1 MTNSNSPIEL
11 YFVGLPNVGKSS
23 LINLLTGAE
32 LKVGNWPGTTVERRA
47 LKWKSPFSAEPLSI
61 IDLPGSYSLQAT
73 SPEEEVT
80 REAILHPAHPDA
92 KRLLI
97 NVVDATQLE
106 RDLYLTLELKELE
119 LPMLVVLNLVDEAE
133 SFGVS
138 VDAAALQ
145 ERLGCP
151 VVQTVAA
158 RPGGASEL
166 AETLGQNLPTQA
178 SLAHKPHVEVG
189 LHELEARFQQVLEL
203 AAQVVSRDQER
214 ATHSQKWRLFWDNAL
229 LNPIFGPILFLLAML
244 LVFRFTFALSD
255 PWITFLGTV
264 QEILA
269 GWATALPLPAIVTSF
284 LAEGLIGGIGTVAAF
299 APVLFFLYFAM
310 SFLERSG
317 FLPRVA
323 VVADR
328 ILRSFGLSGRSMV
341 PLLLGFGCNVP
352 ALSACRA
359 LDSASEKLK
368 AAIAVPFMACS
379 ARLAVFALFAAIF
392 FPGREAAVV
401 FGLYVG
407 GLFVGLISAVLLTRN
422 EPKDEVYGVLEIP
435 PFRFPR
441 FDTMVKQ
448 AFRRTMAFVHGAG
461 RMVTVTVIIVW
472 ALLHIPN
479 GTQGQVMDS
488 LYGKI
493 SQAATPIFTPMG
505 VDDPHLVGAL
515 IPGIIAKEVVVG
527 SLATSLSGLVP
538 LEPMGVGEGFSKLAE
553 AFGQAVKDTGAGIV
567 SLVAGVDLSVEPGDD
582 ATPELMAELAK
593 RSTAAGAL
601 GYLVFILLYTPCVAT
616 IAAMRDLVGLRWAVL
631 VGLYQ
636 LLAAYVLGCVVYWV
650 ARLVGFS

>member
-1 MTNSNSPIEL
+1 MSRADIEL

-23 LINLLTGAE
+23 LINLMTGSE
-32 LKVGNWPGTTVERRA
+32 LKVGNWPGTTVERRTLTWNA
-47 LKWKSPFSAEPLSI
+47 KFSDRPLDI

-80 REAILHPAHPDA
+80 REAIVGASNADS
-92 KRLLI
+92 KRLLV

-106 RDLYLTLELKELE
+106 RDLYLTLELKELD
-119 LPMLVVLNLVDEAE
+119 LPMLVVLNLIDEAE
-133 SFGVS
+133 SFGMT
-138 VDAAALQ
+138 VDATALS

-151 VVQTVAA
+151 VVATVAT
-158 RPGGASEL
+158 RSDGATQLL
-166 AETLGQNLPTQA
+166 AALEEHLPQGP
-178 SLAHKPHVEVG
+178 SLAQKPHQDVG
-189 LHELEARFQQVLEL
+189 LGELEERFARVLEL
-203 AAQVVSRDQER
+203 ASLVVTRDHEK
-214 ATHSQKWRLFWDNAL
+214 ASSAQKWRVFWDNAL
-229 LNPIFGPILFLLAML
+229 LNPIFGPVLFLLAML

-255 PWITFLGTV
+255 PWITFLAVV
-264 QEILA
+264 QEVLA
-269 GWATALPLPAIVTSF
+269 GWTTALPLPAIVNSF
-284 LAEGLIGGIGTVAAF
+284 LAEGVIGGLGTVAAF

-317 FLPRVA
+317 FLPRIA

-328 ILRSFGLSGRSMV
+328 ILRIFGLSGRSMV

-352 ALSACRA
+352 ALSACRT
-359 LDSASEKLK
+359 LDSTSEKLK

-401 FGLYVG
+401 FGLYLG
-407 GLFVGLISAVLLTRN
+407 GLFFGLLSAVLLTRK
-422 EPKDEVYGVLEIP
+422 EPKDEVYAVMEIP

-441 FDTMVKQ
+441 FEAMLKQ
-448 AFRRTMAFVHGAG
+448 ATRRTMAFVRGAG
-461 RMVTVTVIIVW
+461 RMVTITVIVVW

-479 GTQGQVMDS
+479 GTQGEVMDS

-493 SQAATPIFTPMG
+493 SQAATPIFSPMG

-538 LEPMGVGEGFSKLAE
+538 LEPMGIGEGLTKIAE
-553 AFGQAVKDTGAGIV
+553 GFGQALKDTGAGLV
-567 SLVAGVDLSVEPGDD
+567 SLVSGIDVSVEPEDD
-582 ATPELMAELAK
+582 ATPELRSELAK
-593 RSTAAGAL
+593 RCTAAGAL
-601 GYLVFILLYTPCVAT
+601 GYLVFILLYTPCIAT
-616 IAAMRDLVGLRWAVL
+616 IAALRDLVGTRWAVL

-636 LLAAYVLGCVVYWV
+636 LAAAYVMGCVVYLV
-650 ARLVGFS
+650 ARLAGFS